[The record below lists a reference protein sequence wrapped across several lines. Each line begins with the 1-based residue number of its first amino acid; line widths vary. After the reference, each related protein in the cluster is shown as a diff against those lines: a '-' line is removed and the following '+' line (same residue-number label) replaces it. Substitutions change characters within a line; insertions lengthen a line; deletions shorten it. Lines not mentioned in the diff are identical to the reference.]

1 MSVAEPLDSLLAR
14 ARATE
19 SVFTSLTVDRAR
31 TEEAASV
38 ARRRQG
44 EPLGPLDGQ
53 RLSWKD
59 LFDMAGTPTTCGS
72 RLAPHDLRTRD
83 ADAVKLLAAAGTV
96 CVGKTNLSEFA
107 FSGLGVNPHFGTP
120 RNPTLPAG
128 DDRVC
133 GGSSSGA
140 AAAVALGLCD
150 IAIGTDT
157 SGSVRVPA
165 SFTGLVGFRASAGRY
180 PTAGL
185 WTLSPTLDTIGLLA
199 RRIDAIAAADAVLAM
214 PSPADSQPSQ
224 QAPLFVVDPTGPPGI
239 AVDPAV
245 TDALARF
252 AERLR
257 DAGYA
262 VEYRA
267 HDHVQEVHALFA
279 RHGALAAHEAL
290 QTLGGWL
297 APATAD
303 RLDPRIRERLLQAR
317 DTLDPDAAPLLREA
331 RRALIERLA
340 GQLPNHTVLVSPTT
354 PGTAPSLCEA
364 THPVDFHTA
373 NWRALSMTM
382 PGSFLDMPGLALP
395 SGADDRGAHTSVLLS
410 VPQGRDAF
418 LLQLG
423 TRLEHDGLL
432 AEASKP

>member
-1 MSVAEPLDSLLAR
+1 MTAAEPLDSLLAR

-19 SVFTSLTVDRAR
+19 SVFTSLTADRAH
-31 TEEAASV
+31 TEEGASA
-38 ARRRQG
+38 ARRLMAK
-44 EPLGPLDGQ
+44 PLGPLEGK
-53 RLSWKD
+53 RVTWKD
-59 LFDMAGTPTTCGS
+59 LFDVAGTPTTCGS
-72 RLAPHDLRTRD
+72 RVAPHDIRTQD
-83 ADAVKLLAAAGTV
+83 ADAVTRMATAGAV

-120 RNPTLPAG
+120 RNPALPAD

-150 IAIGTDT
+150 IAVGTDT

-165 SFTGLVGFRASAGRY
+165 SFTGLVGFRASSGRY

-199 RRIDAIAAADAVLAM
+199 CQVDTIAAADAVLAK
-214 PSPADSQPSQ
+214 PSPMDSSPGKDV
-224 QAPLFVVDPTGPPGI
+224 PRFVIDPTGPPGV

-245 TDALARF
+245 EASLVRF
-252 AERLR
+252 AALLR

-262 VEYRA
+262 VDYLA

-290 QTLGGWL
+290 QTLGCWL
-297 APATAD
+297 KPATVD
-303 RLDPRIRERLLQAR
+303 QLDPRIRERLQQAR

-331 RRALIERLA
+331 RRRLIDRLKI
-340 GQLPNHTVLVSPTT
+340 QVPRHTVFVSPTT
-354 PGTAPSLCEA
+354 PGTAPTLGEA
-364 THPVDFHTA
+364 TQSDTFHSV

-382 PGSFLDMPGLALP
+382 PGSFLDMSGLALP
-395 SGADDRGAHTSVLLS
+395 SGADDGGAPTSVLLS

-423 TRLEHDGLL
+423 CRLEHDGLL
-432 AEASKP
+432 AEACKP